1 MSGLSGVRASSR
13 TVSALTPSRISR
25 ALRSPLQIARGT
37 FDRLP
42 IATQAHARAA
52 VTEGVAA
59 LRSLT
64 DGVTDATERT
74 IDRIGTFIRRQ

>member
-1 MSGLSGVRASSR
+1 MSA
-13 TVSALTPSRISR
+13 RIHR

-59 LRSLT
+59 LRSLA
-64 DGVTDATERT
+64 DGATDATERT
-74 IDRIGTFIRRQ
+74 IDRIGTLMSRR